1 MYRYSTLCSTSC
13 MYASIK
19 KPKTS
24 FPSHSRRSVHIGNE
38 FRRAFLFS
46 FFTSLLYFPF
56 PAPRQRCRGGEG
68 RQEHVCWNSRFY
80 HSALLH
86 HGNLF
91 LLLPIS
97 NALVLYLSDHFPL
110 VTSIIQTRYLHRF
123 VNHSENSAFY
133 SGSWFIT
140 PDFPDS
146 RFLLPPEH

>member
-1 MYRYSTLCSTSC
+1 MNSDVR
-13 MYASIK
+13 
-19 KPKTS
+19 S
-24 FPSHSRRSVHIGNE
+24 F
-38 FRRAFLFS
+38 FLF
-46 FFTSLLYFPF
+46 LLHCFIFLSP
-56 PAPRQRCRGGEG
+56 PPRQRCRGGEG